1 MADAIALKAV
11 SFVYDGFPM
20 SFDLRVE
27 AGTLLALIGP
37 SGAGKS
43 TLLNLIAGF
52 ERPSAGKIHL
62 MGEDVTA
69 LPSAKRPVTTLFQDN
84 NLFTHLDVQT
94 NIALGVDPR
103 GRLTAAEKTAVSAA
117 LEQVD
122 LTGFERRLPSELS
135 GGQRQRVALAR
146 ALVMDRPILALDEPF
161 AALGPAQRRE
171 MLGLIDEMRRTRGL
185 TVLLVSHHPDEA
197 RLAADR
203 TAFIDKGR
211 VVAED
216 RTDLLL
222 ARIDLPGLTDYLG
235 DYD

>member
-1 MADAIALKAV
+1 MANAIALEGLR
-11 SFVYDGFPM
+11 FVYDGFPM
-20 SFDLRVE
+20 EFDLEV
-27 AGTLLALIGP
+27 AQGALLALIGP

-52 ERPSAGKIHL
+52 ERPVAGSIKL
-62 MGEDVTA
+62 MGQDVTHLA
-69 LPSAKRPVTTLFQDN
+69 PAKRPVTTMFQDN
-84 NLFTHLDVQT
+84 NVFAHIDVET
-94 NIALGVDPR
+94 NIALGLDPR
-103 GRLTAAEKTAVSAA
+103 GRLNGAQRQTVRDA
-117 LEQVD
+117 LGQVD
-122 LTGFERRLPSELS
+122 LEGFERRLPFELS

-146 ALVMDRPILALDEPF
+146 ALVMQRPILLLDEPF
-161 AALGPAQRRE
+161 AALGPAQRRD
-171 MLGLIDEMRRTRGL
+171 MLGLIDDLRAGRGL

-216 RTDLLL
+216 RTEALL

>member
-1 MADAIALKAV
+1 MANAIALEGLT
-11 SFVYDGFPM
+11 FVYDGFPM
-20 SFDLRVE
+20 EFDLEVAE
-27 AGTLLALIGP
+27 GALLALIGP

-52 ERPSAGKIHL
+52 ERPVAGSINL
-62 MGEDVTA
+62 MGQDVTNLA
-69 LPSAKRPVTTLFQDN
+69 PAKRPVTTMFQDN
-84 NLFTHLDVQT
+84 NVFAHLDVET
-94 NIALGVDPR
+94 NIALGIDPR
-103 GRLTAAEKTAVSAA
+103 GRLNEAQRQSVRDA
-117 LEQVD
+117 LGQVD
-122 LTGFERRLPSELS
+122 LEGFERRLPSELS

-146 ALVMDRPILALDEPF
+146 ALVMQRPILLLDEPF
-161 AALGPAQRRE
+161 AALGPAQRRD
-171 MLGLIDEMRRTRGL
+171 MLGLIDDLRAARGL

-216 RTDLLL
+216 RTEVLL